1 MAVTGPFVHPYKNKN
16 PGPGN
21 YEHKSGL
28 SKTCYS
34 MAGKNY
40 RVDKEKLKTP
50 GPGTC
55 NSSFIIRWTRFQSQC
70 ERKIFLGQAPKQLR
84 QEFQPL
90 SWQRK
95 NFAYPHTW
103 SWNVRRKAGDVS
115 WGEILCLENSQLSSQ
130 EVRHFKSTTSRSQ
143 KQHSWTR

>member
-50 GPGTC
+50 GPGSC
-55 NSSFIIRWTRFQSQC
+55 NSFFIIRWTRFQSQC
-70 ERKIFLGQAPKQLR
+70 EGEIFLGQAPKQLR

-90 SWQRK
+90 GWQRT
-95 NFAYPHTW
+95 NFACSHTW

-115 WGEILCLENSQLSSQ
+115 RGQILCLENSQLSGQ
-130 EVRHFKSTTSRSQ
+130 KVRNI
-143 KQHSWTR
+143 